1 MSAMKDALTKLTITT
16 TIFVHTWSTIY
27 KKMRYEIYLPHDAR
41 LQIGH
46 NSANR
51 KRPAKYRNETYDRY
65 GQWRT
70 RHRGENEASCI
81 VDNCTNDPKSHG
93 LDWCKIVRAER
104 CGLEW
109 DLIQLFCDRNFLFL
123 GHDDLVLERIRIVET

>member
-1 MSAMKDALTKLTITT
+1 MPYNTNT
-16 TIFVHTWSTIY
+16 VYTIY
-27 KKMRYEIYLPHDAR
+27 KQTRYKIFLHYNAC

-51 KRPAKYRNETYDRY
+51 KRPAKHRNETYDRC

-70 RHRGENEASCI
+70 IYRGENEACFI
-81 VDNCTNDPKSHG
+81 VDNCTDDPKSHG
-93 LDWCKIVRAER
+93 LDWWKVVRAER

-109 DLIQLFCDRNFLFL
+109 ALLQLCSDRIFRFL
-123 GHDDLVLERIRIVET
+123 GYHDPVLERIHIVNELNVSEYSGRFWC